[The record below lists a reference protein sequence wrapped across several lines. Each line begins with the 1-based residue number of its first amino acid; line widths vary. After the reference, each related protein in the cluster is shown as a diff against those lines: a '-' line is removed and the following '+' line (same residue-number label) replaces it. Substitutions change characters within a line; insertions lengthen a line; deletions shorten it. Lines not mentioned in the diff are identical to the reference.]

1 MIARAHAEIAG
12 QRGKVQPP
20 TPLPSHQASAINVK
34 DSIANPMRLILDG
47 MCPFCLPDTD
57 QIVFAET
64 LLKAIWDGFP
74 VSPGHLLITP
84 HRHVPTWADL
94 HASEQSAIIAAIEK
108 AQAMVA
114 DLHGAD
120 GFNVGFNEG
129 PAAGQTIP
137 HFHLHIIPRRNGDMA
152 DPRGGVRH
160 VIPSK
165 GNYLAAQSAVLPLE
179 LPTKSV
185 LGSPHVRALI
195 VGGEDA
201 LIGHLLPHI
210 DRSIAVDLAVSF
222 ILESGIRLLRPH
234 LQELLD
240 RGGRLRIL
248 TGDYLDVTDPDAL
261 RRMTDLEGDAALFV
275 FEAGTTGFH
284 PKSWIFHFR
293 DGSGV
298 ALVGSSNLS
307 QTALRTGVEWNFRTC
322 TPDQKGDWADVLDG
336 FEALLARPEVKPLS
350 NDWIDAY
357 EARRL
362 KTPQPTTRPVEVAL
376 EPALAQPAP
385 HMIQTRALAAL
396 QETRAA
402 GFTAGLVVLATGL
415 GKTWLSAFDSNRR
428 EFRSVLF
435 VAHREEI
442 LSQAME
448 TFRVCRPKAR
458 LGRYNGTRKD
468 YDAEVLFASI
478 QTLGRITNLRHF
490 APDQF
495 DYIVVDEFHH
505 AAAATYRKLIDHF
518 SPKFMIGLTATP
530 DRTDGADLL
539 GLCQENLV
547 FCCDAF
553 EGIETGLLSKFSYFG
568 VPDDVDYSQIPW
580 RSTGFD
586 EQALT
591 LAVATQARAQNAF
604 EQHQKLGGVRTLAFC
619 VSRRHADFMAA
630 YFGGQGLRTA
640 SVHSGPGSAPRA
652 TSLEALEAGDLD
664 VVFAVD
670 MFNEGVDVPSID
682 TVLMLRPTESSIVW
696 LQQFGR
702 GLRRSEGKDRLRV
715 IDYIGNH
722 RSFLTKARTL
732 LQCASGDR
740 ALALKLDD
748 LLAGRVEL
756 PVGCDVTYELEAL
769 DIMRGL
775 LRPTAKGDAFEA
787 AYLDFKLQFGVR
799 PTASEMYHA
808 GFNPRATGHGG
819 WFEFVEHL
827 GDLTAHEQAALASHG
842 DFIELVLRTPMTRS
856 FKMLL
861 LRALRLEGSLPGE
874 IEIDRLQKRFVM
886 LASRHPA
893 FRREISVHLDDDRGV
908 RRMLEQHPI
917 NAWTGARSRAGKT
930 YFSYDAGRLAV
941 SMPNMSTVQP
951 AFEALID
958 EIIDWRLAEYLSR
971 SDDYSLDKTDAAT
984 FAVAEGAPPVSEH
997 APVTGPALWRSYMRE
1012 EIPPLFGL
1020 RFSTGSW
1027 NQGFVVQG
1035 KQVFLLVTLD
1045 KADLQAD
1052 HKYDDGFLSPDQL
1065 RWQSQNRTTQAST
1078 HGQIISQALSG
1089 YQIYLFVRSSKKRG
1103 AVASPFTYCG
1113 QINFASWQGNAP
1125 ITVIWNL
1132 QASVPN
1138 HLWRMLKVPLQA
1150 LA

>member
-1 MIARAHAEIAG
+1 MDR
-12 QRGKVQPP
+12 P
-20 TPLPSHQASAINVK
+20 
-34 DSIANPMRLILDG
+34 
-47 MCPFCLPDTD
+47 CPFCLPDTNR
-57 QIVFAET
+57 VAFAEP

-74 VSPGHLLITP
+74 VSAGHLLITP
-84 HRHVPTWADL
+84 HRHVPTWSDL
-94 HASEQSAIIAAIEK
+94 HATEQLAIVAAIEK
-108 AQAMVA
+108 SRAIITE
-114 DLHGAD
+114 LHGAD

-129 PAAGQTIP
+129 TAAGQTIP
-137 HFHLHIIPRRNGDMA
+137 HFHLHVIPRRNGDMA

-165 GNYLAAQSAVLPLE
+165 GNYLAGQSNTLPSKPLA
-179 LPTKSV
+179 KAI
-185 LGSPHVRALI
+185 LGSPHERALI
-195 VGGEDA
+195 VGGEDS
-201 LIGHLLPHI
+201 LIGHLPPHI
-210 DRSIAVDLAVSF
+210 DRSIAVDIAVSF

-240 RGGRLRIL
+240 RSGRLRIL
-248 TGDYLDVTDPDAL
+248 TGDYLNVTDPDAL
-261 RRMTDLEGDAALFV
+261 RRMIDLEGDAELFV

-284 PKSWIFHFR
+284 PKSWIFHFL

-322 TPDQKGDWADVLDG
+322 TPNQQGDWADVLKG
-336 FEALLARPEVKPLS
+336 FEALLARPEVKPLTH
-350 NDWIDAY
+350 DWIDAY

-362 KTPQPTTRPVEVAL
+362 TTPQMTTRPIEVAA
-376 EPALAQPAP
+376 EPALPEPTP
-385 HMIQTRALAAL
+385 HMIQVRALAAL

-428 EFRSVLF
+428 EFRRILF

-442 LSQAME
+442 LTQAME

-458 LGRYNGTRKD
+458 LGRYNGTHKD

-478 QTLGRITNLRHF
+478 QTLGRIANLRHF
-490 APDQF
+490 VPDQF

-505 AAAATYRKLIDHF
+505 AAATTYRKLIDHF
-518 SPKFMIGLTATP
+518 SPKFLLGLTATP

-547 FCCDAF
+547 FRCDAF

-580 RSTGFD
+580 RSSGFD

-604 EQHQKLGGVRTLAFC
+604 EQHRKLGGRRTLAFC
-619 VSRRHADFMAA
+619 VSRRHADFMAE
-630 YFGGQGLRTA
+630 YFGGRGLRTA
-640 SVHSGPGSAPRA
+640 SVHSGPGSAPR
-652 TSLEALEAGDLD
+652 TSSLEALEAGDLD

-702 GLRRSEGKDRLRV
+702 GLRRSDGKDRLRV

-722 RSFLTKARTL
+722 RSFLTKVRTL

-740 ALALKLDD
+740 ALALKLED
-748 LLAGRVEL
+748 LIAGRVEL

-769 DIMRGL
+769 DIMRSL
-775 LRPTAKGDAFEA
+775 LRPTTKGDALEA

-808 GFNPRATGHGG
+808 GFNPRSTGHGG
-819 WFEFVEHL
+819 WFEFVEHF
-827 GDLTAHEQAALASHG
+827 GDLTADEKAVLANQG

-861 LRALRLEGSLPGE
+861 LRALRLEDNLPGE
-874 IEIDRLQKRFVM
+874 IEIDRLQKRFAM
-886 LASRHPA
+886 LAARHPA
-893 FRREISVHLDDDRGV
+893 FRREISVPLNDDRGL
-908 RRMLEQHPI
+908 RKMLEQHPI
-917 NAWTGARSRAGKT
+917 DAWTGARSSAGKT
-930 YFSYDAGRLAV
+930 YFRYDAGRLVV
-941 SMPNMSTVQP
+941 STPKPMTVQP
-951 AFEALID
+951 AFNALID
-958 EIIDWRLAEYLSR
+958 EVIDWRLAEYLSR
-971 SDDYSLDKTDAAT
+971 SNDYSLVDARAST
-984 FAVAEGAPPVSEH
+984 FAGGEDAPLAFDH
-997 APVTGPALWRSYMRE
+997 APVAGPVLWRSYMRE
-1012 EIPPLFGL
+1012 EIPQLFGL
-1020 RFSTGSW
+1020 QFSTGSW

-1035 KQVFLLVTLD
+1035 KDVFLLVTLD

-1052 HKYDDGFLSPDQL
+1052 HKYDDGFLSPDKL
-1065 RWQSQNRTTQAST
+1065 RWQSQNRTRRAST
-1078 HGQIISQALSG
+1078 HGQIILQKHRG
-1089 YQIYLFVRSSKKRG
+1089 YRIHLFVRPSKKRG
-1103 AVASPFTYCG
+1103 TTASPFTYCG
-1113 QINFASWQGNAP
+1113 EVNFVSWIGDAP
-1125 ITVIWNL
+1125 ITVTWNL
-1132 QASVPN
+1132 EAPVPN
-1138 HLWRMLKVPLQA
+1138 HLWRTLQVPDNKSP
-1150 LA
+1150 